1 MKSNLPLNRRQFV
14 KQTLAT
20 TLAVALPG
28 ALVNAAPGPDQSRA
42 WTFCAFGKPLQ
53 FLSFDEL
60 AEFMAELGLNGV
72 EVAVRPG
79 GHVLPERVA
88 EDLPKLV
95 AALKQRGLEITIL
108 TSGINRATQ
117 PHAEKVLRTAAKL
130 GIKRYRML
138 WWQYDL
144 QQPIRPQ
151 LDALRPGL
159 QELVALNREVGI
171 SGLYQNH
178 SGPDM
183 VGAGLWDIY
192 DLIKDF
198 PPQDLGLA
206 YDIRHAQVEGGLSW
220 PTHFSLVQSH
230 VAAICV
236 KDFVWDNAKVKNVP
250 LGQGRVN
257 AKIMQMVK
265 ASKFRG
271 PISLHVEYG
280 EDTRNRKFFA
290 DAFRQDLATLR
301 RWLDA

>member
-1 MKSNLPLNRRQFV
+1 
-14 KQTLAT
+14 
-20 TLAVALPG
+20 
-28 ALVNAAPGPDQSRA
+28 
-42 WTFCAFGKPLQ
+42 
-53 FLSFDEL
+53 
-60 AEFMAELGLNGV
+60 
-72 EVAVRPG
+72 
-79 GHVLPERVA
+79 
-88 EDLPKLV
+88 
-95 AALKQRGLEITIL
+95 
-108 TSGINRATQ
+108 
-117 PHAEKVLRTAAKL
+117 
-130 GIKRYRML
+130 
-138 WWQYDL
+138 L

-159 QELVALNREVGI
+159 RELVALNREVGI

-220 PTHFSLVQSH
+220 PAHFSLVQSH
-230 VAAICV
+230 VTAICV

-257 AKIMQMVK
+257 AKILQMVK

-280 EDTRNRKFFA
+280 ENTRDRKFFA
-290 DAFRQDLATLR
+290 DAFRQDLGTLR